1 MVAQFYKFSKKANS
15 TNRPIGTGNSVYV
28 SLKESASVVNPVLII
43 QSLNYPDY
51 NYLYLPIFDRYYFI
65 EDIIYDTG
73 VWVVTCRVDVLATW
87 KDDINDTRAYV
98 IFSDSAANE
107 DIIDNRITVGA
118 GVQYSSK
125 LYDMTGIKSMV
136 KESGVPVPEGTYGL
150 TVAAHKDAATLATG
164 GTITY
169 YMNLG
174 QFQEFTKELTNPTL
188 WEDFEQFFTAVADSI
203 IELFYIPFD
212 ATQYLEVSDVLPIQ
226 AGGYSF
232 PNAKGVCSTT
242 TDVAVKTKTLTIDLV
257 EDFTLL
263 WKATALEPARSYY
276 MYFPYCG
283 EKPVDARLFYGSR
296 YIDID
301 YSMEP
306 RSGNIQAIVHVA
318 GKVIQ
323 EFNGNCKV
331 DIPLSKEYF
340 RLGALIGG
348 ASGAMTAIAG
358 FASGNVAL
366 GATGVLSAISSVV
379 TPAEVRTMGGFAGS
393 VLGSTLGSD
402 DDKKYWQHIVLTEA
416 RRQVTQWPSTYQ
428 DVIGGACNKVF
439 YMLDLTGYCQTS
451 EFSLKCSATSAE
463 IEQVNRLMDSGVF
476 LDNVLEE
483 E

>member
-15 TNRPIGTGNSVYV
+15 THRPTGTGTSIPV
-28 SLKESASVVNPVLII
+28 SLKDSASVVNPVLII
-43 QSLNYPDY
+43 RSTDYPDY

-73 VWVVTCRVDVLATW
+73 VWVVNARVDVLSTY
-87 KDDINDTRAYV
+87 KEDINNTKAYV

-118 GVQYSSK
+118 GVQYSNK
-125 LYDMTGIKSMV
+125 LYDMAGIRPMNTTTGT
-136 KESGVPVPEGTYGL
+136 GVPDGTFGL
-150 TVAAHKDAATLATG
+150 TVTANEDVASLATG
-164 GTITY
+164 GVITY
-169 YMNLG
+169 YMTVG
-174 QFQEFTKELTNPTL
+174 QFQTFTSELTNPTL
-188 WEDFEQFFTAVADSI
+188 WEDFKQFFKAVIDSM
-203 IELFYIPFD
+203 IELFYVPFD
-212 ATQYLEVSDVLPIQ
+212 VTQYISASVLKPIQ

-232 PNAKGVCSTT
+232 PTAQGVCSVT
-242 TDVAVKTKTLTIDLV
+242 TDVGLRTKTLTIDLV

-263 WKATALEPARSYY
+263 WKATALDPVRSYY

-283 EKPVDARLFYGSR
+283 EKPLDARLFYGSR

-306 RSGNIQAIVHVA
+306 RSGNIQAIVHVG
-318 GKVIQ
+318 GKIIQ

-331 DIPLSKEYF
+331 DIPVSKEYF
-340 RLGALIGG
+340 RMGALIGG
-348 ASGAMTAIAG
+348 ASSATTAIAG
-358 FASGNVAL
+358 FSSGNIAL

-379 TPAEVRTMGGFAGS
+379 TPAEIRTVGGFT
-393 VLGSTLGSD
+393 GSTLGSTVGSD
-402 DDKKYWQHIVLTEA
+402 DNQQYWQHIVLTEA
-416 RRQVTQWPSTYQ
+416 RRQVTQWPSTYKE
-428 DVIGGACNKVF
+428 VMGGACNKVF
-439 YMLDLTGYCQTS
+439 YMSDLTGYCQTS